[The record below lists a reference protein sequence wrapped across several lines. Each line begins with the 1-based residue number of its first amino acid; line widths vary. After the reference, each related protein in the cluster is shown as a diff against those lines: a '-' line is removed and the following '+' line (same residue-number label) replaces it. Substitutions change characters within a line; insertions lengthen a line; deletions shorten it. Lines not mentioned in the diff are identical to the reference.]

1 VKRGKTSPIVVKTGG
16 AKHLSSGAID
26 QLAGL
31 MLSDAISSGAPYE
44 PEKCADRERNGRVGD
59 ARQSMAPLPQVKMVL
74 QADAQAFYKA
84 GLHKQSLATAKE
96 GCRFD
101 STPRQYRGGAREES
115 NCRQDVWRKAPNTPT
130 LRKVYISSIVLSV
143 TQNAVPGRPPRGR
156 RCERVQ
162 LSSRR
167 AARSTQHTSH
177 TAAGQSA
184 RRCIPT
190 ELIRQ

>member
-1 VKRGKTSPIVVKTGG
+1 
-16 AKHLSSGAID
+16 
-26 QLAGL
+26 
-31 MLSDAISSGAPYE
+31 MLSDAISSSAPYE

-74 QADAQAFYKA
+74 QADAQAIYKA
-84 GLHKQSLATAKE
+84 GLHKQGLATAKE

-101 STPRQYRGGAREES
+101 STPRQYRGGVREES

-156 RCERVQ
+156 RCKRVQ

-167 AARSTQHTSH
+167 AARSTQHTSPFSCRSKS
-177 TAAGQSA
+177 G
-184 RRCIPT
+184 RCIPT
-190 ELIRQ
+190 ELIWQ